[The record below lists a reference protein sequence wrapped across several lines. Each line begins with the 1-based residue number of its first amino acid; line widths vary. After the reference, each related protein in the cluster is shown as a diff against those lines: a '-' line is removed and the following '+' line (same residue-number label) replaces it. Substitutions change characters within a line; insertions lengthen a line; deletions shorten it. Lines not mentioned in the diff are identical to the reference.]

1 MNKKELIAA
10 IVLLAAALEVEA
22 VTKGLDETALK
33 VLHDEL
39 SEKNEA
45 KDKALSEQNTKNS
58 QSKQEK
64 VVLKFVAPHKR
75 YANGDIAGFDAD
87 AAKSILALK
96 PAVAK
101 PYQEEKEQ

>member
-10 IVLLAAALEVEA
+10 IVLLAAALGVEV

-33 VLHDEL
+33 DLHDEL
-39 SEKNEA
+39 SEEKEA
-45 KDKALSEQNTKNS
+45 KDRALAEQKTKNS

-87 AAKSILALK
+87 AAESILALK